1 MNLVEK
7 IKSIKS
13 LERGRTYVIT
23 IKDAYPENIDA
34 VVTLFGNS
42 CKEFGC
48 KFIVISDRYTFEEIH
63 DYMQRVHAEV
73 DYA

>member
-23 IKDAYPENIDA
+23 IKDAYPENIED
-34 VVTLFGNS
+34 VTTSLRNS
-42 CKEFGC
+42 YEEFGC
-48 KFIVISDRYTFEEIH
+48 KFIVVSDRYTFEEIH